1 MSKLHWPLPKY
12 PLRVFVLEN
21 EDLNSTGFS
30 RTMGQLPT
38 LEWQHVATPVS
49 APPPELKAETR
60 LRKDT
65 MHVTCDEG
73 PLSFK
78 EENQR
83 ASIENKTCHFQ
94 ICVIA
99 RLAHH
104 HRKNSVGSTVT
115 TNSL

>member
-1 MSKLHWPLPKY
+1 MPKY

-30 RTMGQLPT
+30 RTMGQLST

-65 MHVTCDEG
+65 MLPVTKAHFPVKKKISVHQLKTRHVI
-73 PLSFK
+73 FK
-78 EENQR
+78 
-83 ASIENKTCHFQ
+83 I
-94 ICVIA
+94 V
-99 RLAHH
+99 
-104 HRKNSVGSTVT
+104 
-115 TNSL
+115 